1 MCQISVVVEREGE
14 QETVAEGVTGLDQT
28 SGGVVLRTFF
38 EEPLT
43 VAGVSIKSIDFLEG
57 TVYLSSTGVND

>member
-1 MCQISVVVEREGE
+1 MCQISVVVEREG
-14 QETVAEGVTGLDQT
+14 QRKTVAEGVTGLEQT

-57 TVYLSSTGVND
+57 TVYLSSIGIKE